1 MAAKVCVPCDF
12 GVENLHDPFHGN
24 VDVEFSDESKLR
36 VNSLILSWNSDTF
49 SYFFN
54 ELRLTNIEIKDFSKV
69 AVMVFLESMYC
80 GDIKLEKDIFR
91 EIFKLSL
98 VFKSKWLADKCRE
111 YFCLMCEN
119 ITNEFEE
126 LVFVFNEAMY
136 AKTTLITADFI
147 EMVVNRFSGMENIE
161 NLFVKR
167 YLQDN
172 YTSISPAAL
181 EHLLLISMEN
191 LYPVITV
198 IKQHLS
204 EGDIDNTTRSLLSN
218 SEIEEC
224 FANHME
230 CYGEIYELLVLK
242 TDDMSLDDF
251 KMLANL
257 NVSVIKAS
265 RSLSKAEK
273 EQVALLRVIPNLY
286 HEWRLYE
293 DMSVEELITSVPHI
307 SVFMLVEWGYNLSRV
322 RDNVLTNI
330 ALICAAKSL
339 CRVPLVF
346 VQSFI
351 ATDRL
356 TNLPQTVV
364 SEDDTAVIIGTE
376 INLFELLTTAKSY
389 KFYFKHPTSPRC
401 ENDTQC
407 GFMLKITPCSKT
419 ETGTFNIELVTE
431 EYPADIHCHE
441 ISAAHMHL
449 VVEWY
454 VNNRWYNSFIS
465 WFGKPEYS
473 ERGVK
478 WGVSLCDNRR
488 VRLVVYYDV
497 RDRN

>member
-12 GVENLHDPFHGN
+12 GVENLYDPFHGN

-49 SYFFN
+49 SHFFN

-91 EIFKLSL
+91 EIYKLSL

-147 EMVVNRFSGMENIE
+147 EIVVNRFSGIENIE

-181 EHLLLISMEN
+181 EHLLLLNMEN
-191 LYPVITV
+191 FYPVITV

-224 FANHME
+224 FAHHME

-286 HEWRLYE
+286 HEWRLYSV
-293 DMSVEELITSVPHI
+293 MSVEELITSVPHM
-307 SVFMLVEWGYNLSRV
+307 SVFMLIEWGV
-322 RDNVLTNI
+322 FFPDVLPNI
-330 ALICAAKSL
+330 TQICTAKSL
-339 CRVPLVF
+339 CRVPPVF
-346 VQSFI
+346 VQSFCTPGWL
-351 ATDRL
+351 TDL
-356 TNLPQTVV
+356 HQTVV

-376 INLFELLTTAKSY
+376 TNLFELVTTAKSY
-389 KFYFKHPTSPRC
+389 KFYFKHPASPRC
-401 ENDTQC
+401 ENEAQC
-407 GFMLKITPCSKT
+407 GFMLRVTPCSKT
-419 ETGTFNIELVTE
+419 DTGTFNIELVTE

-449 VVEWY
+449 AVEWY
-454 VNNRWYNSFIS
+454 AEHEGRFINSCIS

-473 ERGVK
+473 ERGVE
-478 WGVSLCDNRR
+478 WGGMLCDNFR

>member
-12 GVENLHDPFHGN
+12 GVENLYDPFHGN

-49 SYFFN
+49 SHFFN
-54 ELRLTNIEIKDFSKV
+54 ELRLINIEIKDFSKV
-69 AVMVFLESMYC
+69 AVMEFLESMYC

-91 EIFKLSL
+91 EIYKLSL

-181 EHLLLISMEN
+181 EHLLLINMEN
-191 LYPVITV
+191 FYPVITV
-198 IKQHLS
+198 IKQHLC

-293 DMSVEELITSVPHI
+293 DMSVEELITSAPHI
-307 SVFMLVEWGYNLSRV
+307 SVFMLVELCYILS
-322 RDNVLTNI
+322 DILPNI
-330 ALICAAKSL
+330 TQICTAKSL
-339 CRVPLVF
+339 CRVPPVF
-346 VQSFI
+346 VQSFYKP
-351 ATDRL
+351 DRL
-356 TNLPQTVV
+356 TDLPQTVV

-376 INLFELLTTAKSY
+376 TNLFELVTTAKSY
-389 KFYFKHPTSPRC
+389 KFYYKHPASPRC
-401 ENDTQC
+401 EKDTEC
-407 GFMLKITPCSKT
+407 GFMLKITPGSL
-419 ETGTFNIELVTE
+419 EEAGTFNIELVTE

-449 VVEWY
+449 VVELY
-454 VNNRWYNSFIS
+454 EEGRWINLCIS

-473 ERGVK
+473 GSGVK
-478 WGVSLCDNRR
+478 WGVLLCDNNR

>member
-12 GVENLHDPFHGN
+12 GVENLYDPFHGN

-49 SYFFN
+49 SHFFN

-69 AVMVFLESMYC
+69 AVMEFLESMYC
-80 GDIKLEKDIFR
+80 GDIKLEKEIFR
-91 EIFKLSL
+91 EIYKLSL

-181 EHLLLISMEN
+181 EHLLLINMEN
-191 LYPVITV
+191 FYPVITV

-273 EQVALLRVIPNLY
+273 EQVALLRVIPNL
-286 HEWRLYE
+286 HHDWRLYK

-307 SVFMLVEWGYNLSRV
+307 SVFMLVEWGYILN
-322 RDNVLTNI
+322 
-330 ALICAAKSL
+330 
-339 CRVPLVF
+339 
-346 VQSFI
+346 
-351 ATDRL
+351 RL
-356 TNLPQTVV
+356 NMIMP
-364 SEDDTAVIIGTE
+364 
-376 INLFELLTTAKSY
+376 
-389 KFYFKHPTSPRC
+389 
-401 ENDTQC
+401 
-407 GFMLKITPCSKT
+407 
-419 ETGTFNIELVTE
+419 
-431 EYPADIHCHE
+431 
-441 ISAAHMHL
+441 
-449 VVEWY
+449 
-454 VNNRWYNSFIS
+454 
-465 WFGKPEYS
+465 
-473 ERGVK
+473 
-478 WGVSLCDNRR
+478 
-488 VRLVVYYDV
+488 
-497 RDRN
+497 